1 MSRVP
6 SWFLVVII
14 WAAIYLP
21 ALGLFEIK
29 GEEGR
34 RILPAI
40 TMLDT
45 GNYVVPKVGGMWYFS
60 KPPLVNWLI
69 AGSFKLFGV
78 RNEWTARLPSA
89 LCVLAV
95 ALAFVTVARTALGQ
109 QGSTIAALVWLT
121 NLGIL
126 EKGRLI
132 EIEALYVS
140 LCALAIVCWVSWWTQ
155 QRSPWLSWTVP
166 WIFLGLGWLAK
177 GPTLLVFFYAV
188 VLAVIFCSASRAG
201 CDQAGD
207 TPAATISDR
216 QSEIRNQKWRSLV
229 HPAHFVGLLIML
241 AIFAAWAVPFY
252 EMTVRQQPLEKWSG
266 QFVGRLTGDF
276 FRPHVWIS
284 TLPRGLIYFLPWLL
298 FLPFLRLQRF
308 DDERQRALARALIW
322 GSAVPF
328 FLVGMIP
335 GGAARYSLPV
345 IAPFCWLMAISFAE
359 NAFAIPTWLQWRFT
373 IYDSRLTA
381 EDSAGDTPAGHR
393 GRLPVFQSLGVPL
406 VALAVAAGLIGYP
419 LAATL
424 VYKHRPKIKN
434 IADAV
439 NAVVPPNETL
449 YAVDARYQPFFFYA
463 RSPVKYVLRLVD
475 LPKDTHYF
483 VTRAEM
489 EPEATQSTQWLPRR
503 AHEILRRT
511 DYRTQTIVVFRVESF

>member
-1 MSRVP
+1 MSRLP
-6 SWFLVVII
+6 AWLLVMIL

-40 TMLDT
+40 TMLET
-45 GNYVVPKVGGMWYFS
+45 GNYVVPKVGGMPYFS
-60 KPPLVNWLI
+60 KPPLVNWLV

-95 ALAFVTVARTALGQ
+95 ALALVTVACASLGAR
-109 QGSTIAALVWLT
+109 GSTIAALIWLT

-132 EIEALYVS
+132 EIEALYAS
-140 LCALAIVCWVSWWTQ
+140 LCALAIIFWLNWWTQ
-155 QRSPWLSWTVP
+155 KRSPWLVWTVP

-188 VLAVIFCSASRAG
+188 VLAVLWQQKRWRA
-201 CDQAGD
+201 
-207 TPAATISDR
+207 
-216 QSEIRNQKWRSLV
+216 LF
-229 HPAHFVGLLIML
+229 HPAHFLGVLIML

-252 EMTVRQQPLEKWSG
+252 EMMVRWRPMDKWSG
-266 QFVGRLTGDF
+266 QFVGRVTGDF
-276 FRPHVWIS
+276 FRPHNWI
-284 TLPRGLIYFLPWLL
+284 TTVPRALIYFLPWLL
-298 FLPFLRLQRF
+298 FLPLVRLNKIQ
-308 DDERQRALARALIW
+308 DAPHRALARALIW
-322 GSAVPF
+322 ATAVPF
-328 FLVGMIP
+328 VLIALIP
-335 GGAARYSLPV
+335 GAAARYSLPV
-345 IAPFCWLMAISFAE
+345 IAPFCWLMALAFAE
-359 NAFAIPTWLQWRFT
+359 DAFSIPTWLQQRFT
-373 IYDSRLTA
+373 IH
-381 EDSAGDTPAGHR
+381 DTR
-393 GRLPVFQSLGVPL
+393 YTNLWFRFGVPL

-419 LAATL
+419 LAAML

-463 RSPVKYVLRLVD
+463 HSPVKYVLRLVD
-475 LPKDTHYF
+475 LPQDTRYF
-483 VTRAEM
+483 VTRPEM
-489 EPEATQSTQWLPRR
+489 EPEAESSNRWQPRR
-503 AHEILRRT
+503 AHPVFRIT
-511 DYRTQTIVVFRVESF
+511 DYRDQTIVVFRVDLFERELGPD

>member
-6 SWFLVVII
+6 SWLLVMIV

-45 GNYVVPKVGGMWYFS
+45 GNYIVPKVGGMSYFS

-69 AGSFKLFGV
+69 ASSFKIFGV
-78 RNEWTARLPSA
+78 RTEWAARLPSA

-95 ALAFVTVARTALGQ
+95 ALAFVTGARASLGTR
-109 QGSTIAALVWLT
+109 GSTIAALVWLT
-121 NLGIL
+121 NLGVL

-140 LCALAIVCWVSWWTQ
+140 LCALAIICWLSWWTEK
-155 QRSPWLSWTVP
+155 RSPWLIWTVP

-188 VLAVIFCSASRAG
+188 VLAVLWQEKRWRA
-201 CDQAGD
+201 
-207 TPAATISDR
+207 
-216 QSEIRNQKWRSLV
+216 LF
-229 HPAHFVGLLIML
+229 HPAHFAGIAVMLGL
-241 AIFAAWAVPFY
+241 FAAWAVPFY
-252 EMTVRQQPLEKWSG
+252 EMTAREQPVEKWSG
-266 QFVGRLTGDF
+266 QFIGRLTGDF
-276 FRPHVWIS
+276 FRPHVWVS

-298 FLPFLRLQRF
+298 FLPLLRLRKF
-308 DDERQRALARALIW
+308 ADERQRALMRALIW

-328 FLVGMIP
+328 IAVALVP
-335 GGAARYSLPV
+335 GGAARYSLPAM
-345 IAPFCWLMAISFAE
+345 APFCWLMALALAE
-359 NAFAIPTWLQWRFT
+359 DAFAPPWINNRFT
-373 IYDSRLTA
+373 IHDSRFTNVW
-381 EDSAGDTPAGHR
+381 R
-393 GRLPVFQSLGVPL
+393 RLGVPL
-406 VALAVAAGLIGYP
+406 VGLAVAAGLIGYP

-434 IADAV
+434 IAEAV
-439 NAVVPPNETL
+439 NAVVPPNEIL
-449 YAVDARYQPFFFYA
+449 YAVDPRYQPFFFYA
-463 RSPVKYVLRLVD
+463 HSPVKYVLRLVD
-475 LPKDTHYF
+475 LPAETRYF
-483 VTRAEM
+483 VTRPEM
-489 EPEATQSTQWLPRR
+489 EPDAEASRKWLPRR
-503 AHEILRRT
+503 ANPILRIT
-511 DYRTQTIVVFRVESF
+511 DYRDQTVVVFRVDSF

>member
-6 SWFLVVII
+6 SWLLVTIV

-40 TMLDT
+40 TMLDS
-45 GNYVVPKVGGMWYFS
+45 GNYIVPQVGGMSYFS
-60 KPPLVNWLI
+60 KPPLINWLV
-69 AGSFKLFGV
+69 AGSFKIFGH

-95 ALAFVTVARTALGQ
+95 ALAFVTVAGASLGER
-109 QGSTIAALVWLT
+109 GSTIAALVWLT
-121 NLGIL
+121 NLGVL

-140 LCALAIVCWVSWWTQ
+140 LCALAIICWLSWWTQ
-155 QRSPWLSWTVP
+155 ERSPWLTWTGP

-188 VLAVIFCSASRAG
+188 VLAVLW
-201 CDQAGD
+201 Q
-207 TPAATISDR
+207 DR
-216 QSEIRNQKWRSLV
+216 QWKALL
-229 HPAHFVGLLIML
+229 HPAHFLGLLIML

-252 EMTVRQQPLEKWSG
+252 EMTAREQPLPKWSG

-284 TLPRGLIYFLPWLL
+284 TLPRGLIYFLPWLV
-298 FLPFLRLQRF
+298 FLALLRLNKFR
-308 DDERQRALARALIW
+308 DERQRALARALIW
-322 GSAVPF
+322 STAAPF
-328 FLVGMIP
+328 VVIALIP

-345 IAPFCWLMAISFAE
+345 MAPFCWLIAIAFAE
-359 NAFAIPTWLQWRFT
+359 DAFAIPNWLQQRFT
-373 IYDSRLTA
+373 IHDSRRANLW
-381 EDSAGDTPAGHR
+381 SA
-393 GRLPVFQSLGVPL
+393 FGVPV

-424 VYKHRPKIKN
+424 IYKHRPKIKN
-434 IADAV
+434 IAEAV

-449 YAVDARYQPFFFYA
+449 YAVDPRYQPFFFYA
-463 RSPVKYVLRLVD
+463 HSPVRYVLRLVD
-475 LPKDTHYF
+475 LPNDLRYL
-483 VTRAEM
+483 VTRPEI
-489 EPEATQSTQWLPRR
+489 EPEVEASTKWLPHR
-503 AHEILRRT
+503 ATPILRIT
-511 DYRTQTIVVFRVESF
+511 DYRDQTIVVFRVDSF

>member
-1 MSRVP
+1 MSRLP
-6 SWFLVVII
+6 GWLLVTVV

-40 TMLDT
+40 TMLET
-45 GNYVVPKVGGMWYFS
+45 GNYIVPKVGGISYFS

-69 AGSFKLFGV
+69 AGSFKIFGI

-95 ALAFVTVARTALGQ
+95 ALAFATVARASLGGR
-109 QGSTIAALVWLT
+109 GSTIAALVWLS

-140 LCALAIVCWVSWWTQ
+140 LCALAIIFWLSWWTQ
-155 QRSPWLSWTVP
+155 KRSPWLTWTVP
-166 WIFLGLGWLAK
+166 GIFLGLGWLAK

-188 VLAVIFCSASRAG
+188 VLAVLW
-201 CDQAGD
+201 Q
-207 TPAATISDR
+207 DR
-216 QSEIRNQKWRSLV
+216 QWKALL

-252 EMTVRQQPLEKWSG
+252 EMTAREQPIDKWSG
-266 QFVGRLTGDF
+266 QFIGRMRGDF
-276 FRPHVWIS
+276 FRPHVWIT
-284 TLPRGLIYFLPWLL
+284 TLPRTLIYFLPWLL
-298 FLPFLRLQRF
+298 FLPLLRLNKF
-308 DDERQRALARALIW
+308 CDGRQRALVRALLW
-322 GSAVPF
+322 GTAVPF
-328 FLVGMIP
+328 LAIDFIP
-335 GGAARYSLPV
+335 GAAARYSLPV
-345 IAPFCWLMAISFAE
+345 IAPFCWLMAMSFAE
-359 NAFAIPTWLQWRFT
+359 DAFAIPAWFQQRFT
-373 IYDSRLTA
+373 IRDSRFTNLW
-381 EDSAGDTPAGHR
+381 SRIGI
-393 GRLPVFQSLGVPL
+393 PL
-406 VALAVAAGLIGYP
+406 VAVAAAAGLIGYP

-489 EPEATQSTQWLPRR
+489 EPEATQSSQWLPRR

-511 DYRTQTIVVFRVESF
+511 DYRKQTIVVFRVESF